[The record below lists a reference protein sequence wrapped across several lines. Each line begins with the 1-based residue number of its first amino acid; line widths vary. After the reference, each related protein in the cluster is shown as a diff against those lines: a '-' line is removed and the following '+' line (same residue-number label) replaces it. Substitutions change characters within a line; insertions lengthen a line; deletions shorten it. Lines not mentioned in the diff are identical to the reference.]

1 MKKAREYFF
10 GRGEDFA
17 NALGDGGENGE
28 AFVRV
33 APYGDAPQFDKS
45 GHEVVQRFDFP
56 AARKL
61 VAEFNARKAK
71 LLSRL
76 GFANYEVPFYNGH
89 PDFAEN
95 GGEARDS
102 QVYASAYDL
111 EAREDGL
118 YARIR
123 RHPLLASLKN
133 ALGALQISPRWL
145 CEVDIDGILKPFEL
159 ISFGLVK
166 KGNLPNAD
174 FINNNQ
180 DIHTKEQKEMNE
192 EQLKQARALL
202 SLAEYASVDEVLA
215 AIASL
220 ANRQGVAE
228 KANEEAQEALKEKE
242 KELADAANQLADMQ
256 GICKRKDDEALV
268 LTLLGCCFLIS
279 FFAYKY
285 EFSLALGAFL
295 VGIIGGSSD
304 VRDRLATL
312 VDPLK
317 SMFSA
322 VFFISIGLLVN
333 PRDMMTYFPQILLV
347 SGVVIGGK
355 LVNNL
360 FMSLATGTTLKTAVQ
375 NSFSLAQ
382 IGEFA
387 FMTAILYKGMSS
399 DSTPAFFPIA
409 IGASLLTTL
418 LNPLMIRL
426 SEPVGNWLEGALSTR
441 VLAGLSTYQ
450 AWVQKLNAE
459 KDSEFRRRASSDLT
473 HLCVYAALL
482 FAVFTLVLQL
492 YRFDYSAFSA
502 FFERNDRLFFF
513 IVANAFFAA
522 FLPLIHKSA
531 RSLGGY
537 VANVIMGK
545 NVAERIVPMR
555 RLIKTVV
562 MVACFLPFLFEWEM
576 LVLTHLPSNGV
587 ALAVVALT
595 LVAAVVGWRF
605 FRRTGSK
612 AIDCFNEAL
621 TAEERRQELEKT
633 MTITVPDGAIH
644 RLTLTAD
651 SPAVGG
657 TVVSMNIRAKTGASI
672 VSVERGGVLT
682 RNIGPEW
689 EFAPGDTLVAIGD
702 AHQLAALKDLLGVTA

>member
-1 MKKAREYFF
+1 MKKTREYFF

-180 DIHTKEQKEMNE
+180 KIHNKEQTEMNE

-202 SLAEYASVDEVLA
+202 SLAEDASVDEVLA

-220 ANRQGVAE
+220 TNRQGVAE

-256 GICKRKDDEALV
+256 GICKRKDDEITEAKKELDTANETLSEREKELARMILDEAIAAGKMTPAMRKAFEAAFALEFANTAETV
-268 LTLLGCCFLIS
+268 KNLPAVADLGDDKEKEEIKKAEDVS
-279 FFAYKY
+279 NTERGAARKGFADLVNAMQKDNPGMA
-285 EFSLALGAFL
+285 FSEC
-295 VGIIGGSSD
+295 V
-304 VRDRLATL
+304 
-312 VDPLK
+312 
-317 SMFSA
+317 SA
-322 VFFISIGLLVN
+322 VF
-333 PRDMMTYFPQILLV
+333 
-347 SGVVIGGK
+347 
-355 LVNNL
+355 
-360 FMSLATGTTLKTAVQ
+360 A
-375 NSFSLAQ
+375 
-382 IGEFA
+382 
-387 FMTAILYKGMSS
+387 
-399 DSTPAFFPIA
+399 
-409 IGASLLTTL
+409 
-418 LNPLMIRL
+418 
-426 SEPVGNWLEGALSTR
+426 
-441 VLAGLSTYQ
+441 
-450 AWVQKLNAE
+450 
-459 KDSEFRRRASSDLT
+459 
-473 HLCVYAALL
+473 
-482 FAVFTLVLQL
+482 
-492 YRFDYSAFSA
+492 
-502 FFERNDRLFFF
+502 
-513 IVANAFFAA
+513 
-522 FLPLIHKSA
+522 
-531 RSLGGY
+531 
-537 VANVIMGK
+537 
-545 NVAERIVPMR
+545 
-555 RLIKTVV
+555 
-562 MVACFLPFLFEWEM
+562 
-576 LVLTHLPSNGV
+576 
-587 ALAVVALT
+587 
-595 LVAAVVGWRF
+595 
-605 FRRTGSK
+605 
-612 AIDCFNEAL
+612 
-621 TAEERRQELEKT
+621 
-633 MTITVPDGAIH
+633 
-644 RLTLTAD
+644 TAD
-651 SPAVGG
+651 GKKLYEKG
-657 TVVSMNIRAKTGASI
+657 
-672 VSVERGGVLT
+672 
-682 RNIGPEW
+682 
-689 EFAPGDTLVAIGD
+689 F
-702 AHQLAALKDLLGVTA
+702 